1 MITSILFYADL
12 RENKR
17 GRKGRRKFKGRHM
30 KDIKTEKR
38 REISLKVRRK

>member
-17 GRKGRRKFKGRHM
+17 GREEGNL
-30 KDIKTEKR
+30 KDDI
-38 REISLKVRRK
+38 